1 MVSDH
6 AHIILKSLSLL
17 SPHPRHAI
25 ATALAQPPASIAH
38 SAAAYRAP
46 RGVAPEATLAARP

>member
-1 MVSDH
+1 MVSAH
-6 AHIILKSLSLL
+6 ALNILKSLSLL

-38 SAAAYRAP
+38 SAAACRMP
-46 RGVAPEATLAARP
+46 RGIAPEATLAARP